1 ARCHDH
7 KYDPINTND
16 YYAWYGIFESTRYS
30 FPGSEEKK
38 KPYDSFS
45 ALPPNLSETRK
56 ADFSTKAG
64 HPNDLV
70 YGAIE
75 QDQPKDANIRIRGE
89 RDQLGDVVPR
99 RNLEILGGD
108 LLPDDAGSGRLQLA
122 AWLTRDSNP
131 LTARV
136 MVNRIWQQHF
146 GRGLVA
152 TENDFGIRGNQP
164 SHPQLLDWLA
174 TRFVQSGWSVK
185 AMHRLIMSSATYQQ
199 SSEHDEIAAELDPD
213 AKLLWRF
220 NRRRL
225 SAEEIRDAMLF
236 VSGGLDL
243 TMGGPHPFPAE
254 NSWGFT
260 QHNPFYGVY
269 DSNRRSVYLMQ
280 QRLKKHP
287 FLSLFDGADV
297 NVSTA
302 RRQLTTVPIQA
313 LYLMNSEFV
322 EENAVGLAKRVVEQN
337 DSTARVQFAYQVTL
351 GREASDN
358 EIADVAEFIDTY
370 QGSLDNSDDSELLAW
385 AGFARTLLT
394 RNEFLFVD

>member
-1 ARCHDH
+1 MT
-7 KYDPINTND
+7 P
-16 YYAWYGIFESTRYS
+16 AWTIVGAVVVRTT
-30 FPGSEEKK
+30 
-38 KPYDSFS
+38 
-45 ALPPNLSETRK
+45 ALEL
-56 ADFSTKAG
+56 AD
-64 HPNDLV
+64 
-70 YGAIE
+70 
-75 QDQPKDANIRIRGE
+75 
-89 RDQLGDVVPR
+89 
-99 RNLEILGGD
+99 
-108 LLPDDAGSGRLQLA
+108 
-122 AWLTRDSNP
+122 WLTRDDHP
-131 LTARV
+131 LVPRV
-136 MVNRIWQQHF
+136 VVNRIWQQHF

-287 FLSLFDGADV
+287 FLSLFDDVSDMGAQV
-297 NVSTA
+297 IHIGHIGV
-302 RRQLTTVPIQA
+302 RHR
-313 LYLMNSEFV
+313 EFV
-322 EENAVGLAKRVVEQN
+322 GNFLIHIFQFGNGGLN
-337 DSTARVQFAYQVTL
+337 L
-351 GREASDN
+351 GMLHVIE
-358 EIADVAEFIDTY
+358 T
-370 QGSLDNSDDSELLAW
+370 
-385 AGFARTLLT
+385 
-394 RNEFLFVD
+394 